1 MTRLHA
7 QFSARA
13 LQQFRGL
20 RHLARHDSHLL
31 ANAVR
36 RMV

>member
-1 MTRLHA
+1 MIRRGA
-7 QFSARA
+7 QFNASA

-20 RHLARHDSHLL
+20 RHLARHDAHLL
-31 ANAVR
+31 AHAVR